1 MGKFHENWDGFIPLR
16 DSNNKVCGAECQGCK
31 KRLVKRD
38 SDTLL
43 NHKNYCKRTKN
54 VEALQTRDVNVQ
66 SSDSNALLPR
76 SEPVDDSQE
85 VETSNRTSLY
95 AFKLIT

>member
-16 DSNNKVCGAECQGCK
+16 DLNNKICGAECQGCK
-31 KRLVKRD
+31 RRLVKRD

-43 NHKNYCKRTKN
+43 NHKKYCKRTKN
-54 VEALQTRDVNVQ
+54 VEALQTRDLNVQ

-85 VETSNRTSLY
+85 VETSNVRL
-95 AFKLIT
+95 L